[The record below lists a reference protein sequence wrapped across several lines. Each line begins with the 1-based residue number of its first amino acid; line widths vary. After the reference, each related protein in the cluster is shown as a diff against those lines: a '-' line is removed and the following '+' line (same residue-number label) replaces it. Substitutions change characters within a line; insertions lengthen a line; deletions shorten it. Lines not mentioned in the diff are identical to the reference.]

1 LARFLDP
8 GWHAGWRLGLTV
20 LGVTLAAVLVN
31 PITEGSGR
39 PTSTAATVP
48 GSSPP
53 ASQPTAP
60 TEPGS
65 VATSASPGS
74 VTPSAGAT
82 EQPGNG
88 PTTGPTGTPANPP
101 TNPPTNPPATPGPT
115 VRPGGASLR
124 FPIRAAFYYPWFPEA
139 WKQQGYN
146 PFSHYEPTL
155 GYYATTAVARQ
166 HIAVMRGAGIQAGIA
181 SWWGQGSPTDRRIA
195 TLLAAAGSFRWTLY
209 YEAEGTGDP
218 SVTRI
223 RADLAYIGTHYATN
237 PAYLRVAGK
246 PVIFV
251 YADGADRCGM
261 VDRWHAANT
270 AGFYVVL
277 KVFPGFKTC
286 AGQPSSWHQYAPAV
300 ASDRQAGYSFSISPG
315 FWKRSEATARLVR
328 DPIRWAKNV
337 AAMTASGEPW
347 QLITTF
353 NEWGEGTGVES
364 TVQFGSTYLS
374 TLAAAR

>member
-1 LARFLDP
+1 LARVPDP

-39 PTSTAATVP
+39 PASTAATVP

-53 ASQPTAP
+53 ASQPTTP

-74 VTPSAGAT
+74 LTPSAGAT
-82 EQPGNG
+82 DQPGNG
-88 PTTGPTGTPANPP
+88 PTTGPTGTP

-115 VRPGGASLR
+115 VRPDGASLR

-146 PFSHYEPTL
+146 PFSRYEPTL